1 MTTDNELAP
10 MVFEAYGI
18 PLQGPP
24 EQAEAMDERARY
36 LAGILPGS
44 FCIGRFALY
53 VTDYEPSQPE
63 FNDLYNWVRG
73 DEQ

>member
-1 MTTDNELAP
+1 MAANNVRTP

-24 EQAEAMDERARY
+24 EQAEAMGIRAQY
-36 LAGILPGS
+36 LASILPDS
-44 FCIGRFALY
+44 FSVGRFALY

-63 FNDLYNWVRG
+63 FGDLYGWVRG
-73 DEQ
+73 DQR